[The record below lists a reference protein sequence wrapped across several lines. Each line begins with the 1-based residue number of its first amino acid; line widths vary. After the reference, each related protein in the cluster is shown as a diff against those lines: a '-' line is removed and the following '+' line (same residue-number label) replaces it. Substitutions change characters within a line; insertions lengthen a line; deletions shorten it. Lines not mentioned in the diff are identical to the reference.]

1 MRLENIG
8 NVIIFSAA
16 LLAILSKGSLSA
28 GQAGLSITSSL
39 QIVGALVWVVRYG
52 NFWFRILL
60 LGEQISNWL
69 GHGTMFGNGRKCS
82 KSHSSWLHRF

>member
-1 MRLENIG
+1 MGSTKGNLMNHLYFSGLRLMTIG
-8 NVIIFSAA
+8 NIIIFSAA

-52 NFWFRILL
+52 NSGCGILRL
-60 LGEQISNWL
+60 
-69 GHGTMFGNGRKCS
+69 
-82 KSHSSWLHRF
+82 